1 MPIPL
6 NDSEF
11 ADLVKRSINYSQVI
25 RGLDRPITGS
35 ANNMVRKRIEK
46 LHIDTSHFRKT
57 VDKVGGNWKGR
68 AVTADDVLVL
78 NRKGC
83 REDIK
88 RLRAAILEK
97 GLKQECNVC
106 KLGLTWNNIPIV
118 LQIDHIN
125 GNPLDNRIH
134 NLRFLCPN
142 CHSQTT
148 TFGFRN
154 SKRPTHPY
162 KRPSNPTPSKLRP
175 NDSRALVK
183 TEVHCSVCAKSIHV
197 PDCRVGRY
205 KYCSRDCYLKDVRNK
220 AIQWPSDDELINMAS
235 RKSIS
240 EISRIVG
247 VSRTCVRKKLESL
260 R

>member
-11 ADLVKRSINYSQVI
+11 TDLVKRCINYSQVI

-35 ANNMVRKRIEK
+35 ANHMVRQRIKR
-46 LHIDTSHFRKT
+46 LNLDTSHFRRT

-68 AVTADDVLVL
+68 AVTSDDILVL
-78 NRKGC
+78 NRKGY

-88 RLRAAILEK
+88 RLRAALLEK
-97 GLKQECNVC
+97 GVKQECDVC
-106 KLGLTWNNIPIV
+106 KLGLVWNNIPIV
-118 LQIDHIN
+118 LQIDHLD

-142 CHSQTT
+142 CHSQTS
-148 TFGFRN
+148 TFGFKN

-162 KRPSNPTPSKLRP
+162 KRPPNPTPSKLRP
-175 NDSRALVK
+175 NEARSLVK
-183 TEVHCSVCAKSIHV
+183 KEVPCSVCNKTIHI
-197 PDCRVGRY
+197 PKCRVGRY
-205 KYCSRDCYLKDVRNK
+205 KYCSRECYLKDARNGDIK
-220 AIQWPSDDELINMAS
+220 WPSNDELLIMVGT
-235 RKSIS
+235 KSIS